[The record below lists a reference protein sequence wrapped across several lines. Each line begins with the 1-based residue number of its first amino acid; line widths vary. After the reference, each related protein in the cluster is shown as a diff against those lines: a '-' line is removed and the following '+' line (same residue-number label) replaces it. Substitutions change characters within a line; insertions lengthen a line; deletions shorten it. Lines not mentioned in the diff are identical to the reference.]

1 MGTGTAV
8 GVDDAIT
15 APVIPSIFLRME
27 DFDTLQVLHSA
38 VQCSASAV
46 QCSVVQCSVVQL
58 GISCNTSNYP
68 IMYFAMYHYRTTELS
83 VISN

>member
-38 VQCSASAV
+38 VLVQCSASAV
-46 QCSVVQCSVVQL
+46 QCSASAVQCSQGFL
-58 GISCNTSNYP
+58 AIPPTILSCISPCITIVS
-68 IMYFAMYHYRTTELS
+68 LS
-83 VISN
+83 VVSN